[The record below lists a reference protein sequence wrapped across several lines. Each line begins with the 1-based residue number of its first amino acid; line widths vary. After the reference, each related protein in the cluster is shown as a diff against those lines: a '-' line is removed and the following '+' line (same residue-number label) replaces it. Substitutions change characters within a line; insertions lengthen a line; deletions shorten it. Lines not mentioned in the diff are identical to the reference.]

1 MRRRR
6 RSRDYVRADHWT
18 NRLKRTLRIGWLVL
32 CLAALAGWWL
42 GWGFVDGAGHR
53 VDHRQLLDTIMGV
66 IAFPAG
72 LLWIWMAPALE
83 PFAEP
88 LVRSAG
94 VPAVYWRTYGPE
106 LFAWFGA
113 ALIGYIQWFWLL
125 PYVFSL
131 RTDD

>member
-18 NRLKRTLRIGWLVL
+18 NRLKRKLKIGWLIL
-32 CLAALAGWWL
+32 CLAALAVWWL
-42 GWGFVDGAGHR
+42 TGFVDDAGHR
-53 VDHRQLLDTIMGV
+53 AGHRQILDTMMGV

-72 LLWIWMAPALE
+72 LLWIWMAPTLE
-83 PFAEP
+83 PFVDP
-88 LVRSAG
+88 LLRAAG
-94 VPAVYWRTYGPE
+94 VPAAYWHDYGPE

-113 ALIGYIQWFWLL
+113 ALIGYVQWFRVI

-131 RTDD
+131 RTDE